1 MKFKVTALSVNL
13 TVLPHIFTEPRE
25 EIVDTSSNPV
35 FSNCGSIRD
44 VEIAYEDHWNYGSSQ
59 FRIEDAASKVKVLSV
74 TPLLSD

>member
-44 VEIAYEDHWNYGSSQ
+44 VEIAYEDLWNYGSSQ

-74 TPLLSD
+74 TPLLTE

>member
-35 FSNCGSIRD
+35 FRNCGSIRD
-44 VEIAYEDHWNYGSSQ
+44 VEIAYEDHWNYRSNQ
-59 FRIEDAASKVKVLSV
+59 FRVQDASSKVKVLSV
-74 TPLLSD
+74 TPLMTE

>member
-13 TVLPHIFTEPRE
+13 TVLPHRFTEPRE

-59 FRIEDAASKVKVLSV
+59 FRISDAASKVKVLSV
-74 TPLLSD
+74 TPVLTE